1 MNQVIKSVNK
11 MCLPAQLYL
20 GISTITTLALIIQ
33 NLGKPN
39 KFCAGQFETHLPCN
53 NHIVFVFQ
61 FLYIFV
67 WTWML
72 QKLCTRGYKNISWFL
87 VMLPYIT
94 MFLLILLFILF
105 AQKAN

>member
-1 MNQVIKSVNK
+1 
-11 MCLPAQLYL
+11 MCLPAQLYFRYFNYYYF
-20 GISTITTLALIIQ
+20 STYYS

-105 AQKAN
+105 LKS